1 MPYHR
6 TALARTKA
14 LAWEQIVLMDAAPD
28 WGPAYRP
35 TSPRLVVP
43 LEHCLHVELNARR
56 FVLDAG
62 AALWLTPQ
70 HSYRLRQSHA
80 GQRSMLLAMYAD
92 DEQARRC
99 LFSPLHRWRL
109 YRLAASAAQGDALRA
124 EVGVAELIGELLGQ
138 SSPRG
143 TPHRAVEAARG
154 FIANDPTHNDD
165 LATIAR
171 AAACSPFHLARLF
184 RRHTGRS
191 LHAYRDDLRMMLAL
205 ERLQGGETNLA
216 RLAVDLGYAH
226 HSHFSAAFKRRFGT
240 APARMRTNLTA
251 PTR

>member
-6 TALARTKA
+6 TALARTTA
-14 LAWEQIVLMDAAPD
+14 LAWEQIALLEAVPD
-28 WGPAYRP
+28 WGPEYRP
-35 TSPRLVVP
+35 ESPRLLLP
-43 LEHCLHVELNARR
+43 LEQCLHVELSGKR

-70 HSYRLRQSHA
+70 HSYRLRQPHA
-80 GQRSMLLAMYAD
+80 GQRSMLLVMHAD

-99 LFSPLHRWRL
+99 ALTPLHRWRL
-109 YRLAASAAQGDALRA
+109 YCLAASAAQGDALLA
-124 EVGVAELIGELLGQ
+124 EVGAAELIGELLGQ
-138 SSPRG
+138 PLPPG
-143 TPHRAVEAARG
+143 TPHRAVEAARD
-154 FIANDPTHNDD
+154 FMASDPTRNDG
-165 LATIAR
+165 LATIAQ
-171 AAACSPFHLARLF
+171 AAACSPFHLSRLF

-191 LHAYRDDLRMMLAL
+191 LHAHRDDLRMMLAL
-205 ERLQGGETNLA
+205 QRLQGGETNLA

-240 APARMRTNLTA
+240 APARMRRNLIA